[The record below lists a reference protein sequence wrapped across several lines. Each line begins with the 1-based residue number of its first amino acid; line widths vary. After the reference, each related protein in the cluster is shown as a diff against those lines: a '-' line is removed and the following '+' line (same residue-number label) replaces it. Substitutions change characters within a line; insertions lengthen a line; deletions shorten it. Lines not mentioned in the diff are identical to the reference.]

1 MEDIQKSRQRQQT
14 KSPKQHIGMKVQGS
28 VQVLQCPFSDQKKK
42 KFSLI
47 EITLVMNWSNSDY
60 FSEPYKYF
68 FLNKKLTPCFISS
81 IL

>member
-47 EITLVMNWSNSDY
+47 EITLVMN
-60 FSEPYKYF
+60 
-68 FLNKKLTPCFISS
+68 
-81 IL
+81 